1 MKLQRSTVI
10 LVGLALILGA
20 GVLIVEGQKQSP
32 EDATEAQSPGK
43 NSLYDFSEEDVTGLT
58 VTRQGETLEFQRD
71 EGGTWRMV
79 QPETGPAEPAAI
91 AFLLSR
97 ILTDTPA
104 QEITITPDQQT
115 EFGFDRPT
123 GQVQITLK
131 DGTVH
136 QVVLGADDF
145 SGSSLYVLK
154 DPETVPLP
162 EDAGETTVYV
172 VSKDL
177 ASGVDRPLAEWQ
189 VTSDETSQAGES
201 APTEEAGDQEAGD
214 QEAGAAPSPEAGEIS
229 VPEGDTASPEA
240 DPGGDAGVGAPDD
253 GTSDSEA
260 GGGEGANTP

>member
-1 MKLQRSTVI
+1 
-10 LVGLALILGA
+10 LALILGA
-20 GVLIVEGQKQSP
+20 GVLIAEGQRQSP

-43 NSLYDFSEEDVTGLT
+43 KPLYGFSEEDVAALT

-71 EGGTWRMV
+71 EGDTWQMV
-79 QPETGPAEPAAI
+79 KPETAPAEPAAI

-104 QEITITPDQQT
+104 QELTITPNQQT
-115 EFGFDRPT
+115 DFGFDRPT

-162 EDAGETTVYV
+162 EDTGETTVYV

-177 ASGVDRPLAEWQ
+177 ANGVDRPLAEWQ
-189 VTSDETSQAGES
+189 ATSDETSQSEES
-201 APTEEAGDQEAGD
+201 APAEGAGDQETGT
-214 QEAGAAPSPEAGEIS
+214 APSPEAGEIPT
-229 VPEGDTASPEA
+229 PEGDPASPET
-240 DPGGDAGVGAPDD
+240 DSGTDAGAAAPANVPSGAET
-253 GTSDSEA
+253 GSE
-260 GGGEGANTP
+260 EGANTP